1 MEGVLHESI
10 TSVSEPERDSTPD
23 LFCGAAAMAAA
34 LMLAGVVSPVAA
46 APDKIAKAPP
56 LPDLP
61 TPGRALIGVE
71 QPRAIPALGSPT
83 AGLWIKRQQKSNGQ
97 LANAREDAGDSR
109 CPALRRIGTATVSP
123 RRASSPVV
131 TGW

>member
-1 MEGVLHESI
+1 MIPPRIL
-10 TSVSEPERDSTPD
+10 R
-23 LFCGAAAMAAA
+23 GAAAMAAA

-71 QPRAIPALGSPT
+71 EPRAIPALGSPT
-83 AGLWIKRQQKSNGQ
+83 AGLWISISRSRTGNSRTRVKMPVTQGVPLMADWNG
-97 LANAREDAGDSR
+97 DGV
-109 CPALRRIGTATVSP
+109 ATPGVF
-123 RRASSPVV
+123 
-131 TGW
+131 TGSTW